1 MTLLTLLFNLG
12 FAGGILSGWLGIGG
26 GIVMAPLL
34 LYAPL
39 LFGVGQLNMKE
50 VAGLTMAQGFF
61 AALSGGIAHK
71 RHGQVSKKLILYMG
85 SGILAGSFIGS
96 IMSKFAPAELLE
108 GIFAALAFVAAGLM
122 FFPKEDGGAIKDA
135 EAVEFHRGLALVIP
149 FILGFLLGMIG
160 QAGAFILI
168 PVMLYVL
175 KIPTRIAIGSSL
187 GIVFISASAGLFG
200 KLITG
205 QVPLLQAA
213 ALILG
218 ASIGA
223 QVGSYLSVRTGTR
236 TLRRA
241 LASLIALVAIGMG
254 YELLG

>member
-1 MTLLTLLFNLG
+1 MPLALFFNLG

-34 LYAPL
+34 LYAPAL
-39 LFGVGQLNMKE
+39 LNVGPLSMKE

-61 AALSGGIAHK
+61 AALSGGLAHK
-71 RHGQVSKKLILYMG
+71 RHGTVCKKLILYMG
-85 SGILAGSFIGS
+85 SSILVGSFTGS
-96 IMSKFAPAELLE
+96 IMSKFAPTELLE
-108 GIFAALAFVAAGLM
+108 GIFAALALVAAGIM
-122 FFPKEDGGAIKDA
+122 CVPQEERGGITDGD
-135 EAVEFHRGLALVIP
+135 AVEFHRGFALLIP
-149 FILGFLLGMIG
+149 LILGVFLGMVG

-187 GIVFISASAGLFG
+187 GIVFLSASAGLFG

-205 QVPLLQAA
+205 QVPLLQAS
-213 ALILG
+213 ALVLG
-218 ASIGA
+218 ALAGA
-223 QVGSYLSVRTGTR
+223 QVGGHLSVRTETR

-241 LASLIALVAIGMG
+241 LASIIGLVAIGMW

>member
-1 MTLLTLLFNLG
+1 LLFNLG
-12 FAGGILSGWLGIGG
+12 FLGGILSGWLGIGG

-34 LYAPL
+34 LYAPAL
-39 LFGVGQLNMKE
+39 LDVGQLTMKE

-61 AALSGGIAHK
+61 AALSGGIVHK
-71 RHGQVSKKLILYMG
+71 RHGAVCKKLILYMG
-85 SGILAGSFIGS
+85 SSILVGSFIGS
-96 IMSKFAPAELLE
+96 VMSRFAPAELLK
-108 GIFAALAFVAAGLM
+108 GVFAALALAAAGLM
-122 FFPKEDGGAIKDA
+122 LFPKAERGAVKDA
-135 EAVEFHRGLALVIP
+135 DAVEFDRGLALLIP
-149 FILGFLLGMIG
+149 LILGFFLGMVG

-187 GIVFISASAGLFG
+187 GIVFLSASAGLFG

-213 ALILG
+213 ALVLG
-218 ASIGA
+218 AFVGA
-223 QVGSYLSVRTGTR
+223 QVGSYLSVRTETR